1 MSQDLPIPIPIPIPI
16 PRQDNRSD
24 GTTVVEWGD
33 GEPVPSGRVGRSLAG
48 LARDHRLPLVL
59 AGLGAV
65 AAVAS
70 LIGEWLVMTVPNGG
84 PEGNTSIRVPG
95 GVADVGGFGVGYLVG
110 LLGLTAA
117 VALALRGTPPVRSNA
132 RVAGLALA
140 VAVLAVLTATAFSLH
155 DTGQRTLFYSSDA
168 GFRVDYGRGL
178 VTAFLAT
185 VLLAAALHLSGRTG
199 PTPAT
204 GSGAGPEAA
213 TEPEPGPLGR
223 GRRRERA
230 RTDDLPPAPADLTV
244 QPTVPFARPE
254 PPV

>member
-1 MSQDLPIPIPIPIPI
+1 MSQDLPI

-33 GEPVPSGRVGRSLAG
+33 GEPEPSGRVGRSLAG
-48 LARDHRLPLVL
+48 LGRDHRLPLVL

-95 GVADVGGFGVGYLVG
+95 GVADVGGLGVGYLVG
-110 LLGLTAA
+110 LLGLAGA
-117 VALALRGTPPVRSNA
+117 VALALRGTPAVRPNA
-132 RVAGLALA
+132 RVAGLGLA
-140 VAVLAVLTATAFSLH
+140 AAVLAVLVASAFSL
-155 DTGQRTLFYSSDA
+155 DDSGQRTLFYPPEA
-168 GFRVDYGRGL
+168 GLQVDYGRGL

-185 VLLAAALHLSGRTG
+185 VLLAAALQLSGRTA
-199 PTPAT
+199 PAPAT
-204 GSGAGPEAA
+204 AEPGA
-213 TEPEPGPLGR
+213 EPEPGPRGR
-223 GRRRERA
+223 GRRREQA

-254 PPV
+254 PPA

>member
-1 MSQDLPIPIPIPIPI
+1 MSQDLPI

-33 GEPVPSGRVGRSLAG
+33 GEPAPPGRVGRSLAG
-48 LARDHRLPLVL
+48 LGRDRRLPLVL

-84 PEGNTSIRVPG
+84 PEGTTLIRVPG
-95 GVADVGGFGVGYLVG
+95 GVADVDGFGVGYLVG
-110 LLGLTAA
+110 LFGLAGA
-117 VALALRGTPPVRSNA
+117 VALALRGTAAVRPNA
-132 RVAGLALA
+132 RVAGLGLALA
-140 VAVLAVLTATAFSLH
+140 ILAVLTATAFSLDH
-155 DTGQRTLFYSSDA
+155 SGQRTLFYSSEA
-168 GFRVDYGRGL
+168 GFQVDYGRGL

-185 VLLAAALHLSGRTG
+185 VLLGAALYLSGRTV
-199 PTPAT
+199 PPPAAA
-204 GSGAGPEAA
+204 GSGA
-213 TEPEPGPLGR
+213 EPEPGSSGR
-223 GRRRERA
+223 GRRRQ

-254 PPV
+254 PPA